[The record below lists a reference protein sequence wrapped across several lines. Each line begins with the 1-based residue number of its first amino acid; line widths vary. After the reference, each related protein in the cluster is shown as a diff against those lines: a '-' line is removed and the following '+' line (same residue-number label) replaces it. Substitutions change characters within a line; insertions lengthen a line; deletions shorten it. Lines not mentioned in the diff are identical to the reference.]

1 VRRSILLLPV
11 LVALASA
18 CLANVPGYAAA
29 RTVPAPRVVTA
40 HGPAYPGE
48 VVQVRGTL
56 KPATRK
62 VVLQRWLLGGWRP
75 MKQARTGK
83 GGAYSLAVR
92 ATTRPETYRVYA
104 PKARVHHKRYKAAA
118 SRTVVVRAAAAKASV
133 AFTGAPIGQPFTS
146 TAVNAGNRLYP
157 VSARTSPARSGAAV
171 TLQRQDAGGWTT
183 VATGRTDGYGQYT
196 ARLAMDPTAAR
207 TYRAVVAPGNGA
219 STLVSPAATATFQRE
234 VWADDFTTDS
244 LAEGPGKKWQ
254 YREQKA
260 TGLRKCAYTAKDRA
274 RVPAD
279 SGYLELTAARVQGP
293 TTKGPAG
300 LECKHGVFENSAL
313 YAVDGSGRRF
323 ETGYGTFAAR
333 IKFQSGRG
341 QHGAF
346 WLQSPDDLTGS
357 SEPAG
362 SGTEIDAA
370 EYYGD
375 GRPDGG
381 LSNLVHYTPPKGAL
395 SSSGGVQASA
405 RALFGGTRVSSGYH
419 VYSVEW
425 TPTAYVFRTDGVVT
439 FQTARPHLWKGP
451 EYPVLSLL
459 TSDWEVPAYTA
470 GTPMQ
475 VDWVRVWQ

>member
-83 GGAYSLAVR
+83 GGAYGFAVR
-92 ATTRPETYRVYA
+92 ATTRPETYRVHA

-300 LECKHGVFENSAL
+300 LECKHGVFENAQLFAL
-313 YAVDGSGRRF
+313 ADGSRF
-323 ETGYGTFAAR
+323 ETAYGTFAAR
-333 IKFQSGRG
+333 IRFQSGRG

-346 WLQSPDDLTGS
+346 WLQSPDNAQGT
-357 SEPAG
+357 
-362 SGTEIDAA
+362 GTEIDTA

-375 GRPDGG
+375 NRSDGG
-381 LSNLVHYTPPKGAL
+381 MSHLIHYTAPGGKL

-405 RALFGGTRVSSGYH
+405 KALFARTKVSSGYH

-425 TPTAYVFRTDGVVT
+425 SPSGYVFRIDGVQT
-439 FQTARPHLWKGP
+439 FQTSRPAIWRSP
-451 EYPVLSLL
+451 EYLVLSLV